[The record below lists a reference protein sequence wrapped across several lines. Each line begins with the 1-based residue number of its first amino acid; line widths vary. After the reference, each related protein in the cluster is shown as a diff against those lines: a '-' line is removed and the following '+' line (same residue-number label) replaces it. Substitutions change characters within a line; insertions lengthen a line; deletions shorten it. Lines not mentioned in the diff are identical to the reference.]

1 MVDPVASWAS
11 GAGGGGGGGGRKG
24 ELLGQPRMDLADRVL
39 PSSGG
44 GSDAGAAFGAA
55 ACGDLDLLRRV
66 LSQAGPT
73 SLRDSHRRTPAHVAA
88 MMGQAAALQV
98 VIEVCGVQC
107 LDAVDAQGLT
117 PVLYAHANG
126 FNDMIRNIVRL
137 ATSGL
142 V

>member
-1 MVDPVASWAS
+1 
-11 GAGGGGGGGGRKG
+11 
-24 ELLGQPRMDLADRVL
+24 
-39 PSSGG
+39 
-44 GSDAGAAFGAA
+44 
-55 ACGDLDLLRRV
+55 
-66 LSQAGPT
+66 
-73 SLRDSHRRTPAHVAA
+73 
-88 MMGQAAALQV
+88 MGQAAALQV